1 MSGVA
6 KLRPAKIRNAVTRRQ
21 FEWRVGRLPLD
32 AHPVVEDLG
41 TAYGG
46 WSIPTDVIDEGWTC
60 YCIGAGGDVSFD
72 LELIRRWGT
81 TVRCVDPVADYGTR
95 ALQDAAGDPRLTF
108 HQFAIAGEDGP
119 LRMQVNNHPGSKS
132 VSAANLYKTGEYYE
146 VQGRTLPSLMQELG
160 DDRIDLLKLDIE
172 GGEYGVLAGLD
183 LAALG
188 VRVFAVQLHHTGSVR
203 QVHQLIDRLAA
214 QGFRP
219 VGMRPVVKIAF
230 LRATADAPAT
240 ALP

>member
-1 MSGVA
+1 
-6 KLRPAKIRNAVTRRQ
+6 
-21 FEWRVGRLPLD
+21 
-32 AHPVVEDLG
+32 
-41 TAYGG
+41 
-46 WSIPTDVIDEGWTC
+46 
-60 YCIGAGGDVSFD
+60 
-72 LELIRRWGT
+72 
-81 TVRCVDPVADYGTR
+81 
-95 ALQDAAGDPRLTF
+95 
-108 HQFAIAGEDGP
+108 
-119 LRMQVNNHPGSKS
+119 
-132 VSAANLYKTGEYYE
+132 
-146 VQGRTLPSLMQELG
+146 MQELG

-230 LRATADAPAT
+230 LRATADVPAT